1 MRGEGGTLRRRP
13 FNSWVLQGVGGALA
27 GGGVANGRGCGL
39 RGEGHRGRCPMRGGG
54 VASWKG
60 AWPPGVGGASCR
72 GWGFG
77 GHLAMGG
84 ASEPADG
91 GGGGRS
97 GKGFPMGVESAGVGR
112 ASWGSY
118 YMWGVLTPTE
128 NPWDLHGTSAGT
140 SLSPTE
146 HSFTPY
152 RDPTEHLLTPTGT
165 PQTSPETPMTA
176 HFRPLRPH

>member
-1 MRGEGGTLRRRP
+1 
-13 FNSWVLQGVGGALA
+13 
-27 GGGVANGRGCGL
+27 
-39 RGEGHRGRCPMRGGG
+39 
-54 VASWKG
+54 
-60 AWPPGVGGASCR
+60 
-72 GWGFG
+72 
-77 GHLAMGG
+77 MGG
-84 ASEPADG
+84 AG
-91 GGGGRS
+91 S

-118 YMWGVLTPTE
+118 YRWGVLTPTE